1 MAEGKKE
8 NRVKA
13 SERIA
18 LLEAELA
25 TTTRQRHARRLAPQL
40 VWAMGIAS
48 GGVNLIHWLGEGSK
62 NCRTNLEAVQA
73 WIEVQL
79 ADPEF
84 SESALHTPEF
94 NLLEQ
99 RLNRRLATI
108 EGSYAC

>member
-1 MAEGKKE
+1 MPKLTKE
-8 NRVKA
+8 NRVKP

-18 LLEAELA
+18 QLEAELA

-40 VWAMGIAS
+40 VWTMGISSS
-48 GGVNLIHWLGEGSK
+48 GVDLIHWLGGAQG
-62 NCRTNLEAVQA
+62 CRTNLDAVQA

-84 SESALHTPEF
+84 CESALHTPEL

-108 EGSYAC
+108 QGSFAC

>member
-1 MAEGKKE
+1 MPKLKKE
-8 NRVKA
+8 HRVKP

-18 LLEAELA
+18 QLEAELA
-25 TTTRQRHARRLAPQL
+25 TTTRQRHARRLAPQM
-40 VWAMGIAS
+40 VWTMGISA
-48 GGVNLIHWLGEGSK
+48 GGVDLIHWLSGDGQG
-62 NCRTNLEAVQA
+62 CRTNLEAVQA

-84 SESALHTPEF
+84 NEATLHTPEF

-108 EGSYAC
+108 QGSFAC